1 MLYMFTRKEKLQNQC
16 PEPLLSIIIVIFTM
30 EFLFLK
36 VNYGKKYNKLKNV
49 IYLLKKGKK

>member
-30 EFLFLK
+30 EFVFSK
-36 VNYGKKYNKLKNV
+36 VNDGKK
-49 IYLLKKGKK
+49 I